1 MQASDEA
8 ERAAKI
14 NVALEI
20 CILMSEWSLNHDYI
34 KSPFI
39 RDARVV
45 VIRTDANRVGVVT
58 IDAIVQIFQLGVTF
72 LLP

>member
-14 NVALEI
+14 NVPLEI
-20 CILMSEWSLNHDYI
+20 YILMSEWSLNHDYI

-39 RDARVV
+39 RGESLYVANVEVV
-45 VIRTDANRVGVVT
+45 MV
-58 IDAIVQIFQLGVTF
+58 DAIVQIFQLGMTF